1 MPPLFFLVGLGIIK
15 ILERGLAP
23 FLMPRAKSTKTVKKS
38 VKAKKVAPKPVK
50 KIKKVKTAQA
60 GATAVALPSAEKQEV
75 ISKFQVKA
83 GDTGSPEVQVAL
95 LTKRIEKLA
104 GHLKSNPS
112 DNHSRRGLLGIV
124 SKRRRLLNY
133 LEKKDTGRS
142 KELSQKLGLAK

>member
-1 MPPLFFLVGLGIIK
+1 
-15 ILERGLAP
+15 
-23 FLMPRAKSTKTVKKS
+23 MPRTKSTKTVKKT
-38 VKAKKVAPKPVK
+38 VKAKKAAPKPVK
-50 KIKKVKTAQA
+50 KVKKVKTTE
-60 GATAVALPSAEKQEV
+60 GSVTPVALPSAEKQEV

-142 KELSQKLGLAK
+142 KELSQKLGLAKQ